1 MSRTEFMNE
10 LRTLLQDI
18 PEEERE
24 EALQYYS
31 DYFDDAGAENEEQV
45 IRELGSPQKV
55 AATIKDGLGGQNR
68 TESEEYREY
77 RETGYQDTRYE
88 EKEPPAQ
95 KKRRPGEG
103 KNSTAVKILLILLII
118 LVGVPVVIPAAG
130 GILAGV
136 AGLIRG
142 ILAILFG
149 LLVGGVVMVIVGFA
163 LAAAGLTQMFYSPGT
178 MFGLM
183 GAGFICIALGLVFT
197 AFIWWIFLKIVP
209 PVFRWVVNIC
219 RRPFQKRREGNQQ

>member
-88 EKEPPAQ
+88 EKERLP
-95 KKRRPGEG
+95 RRKEDPGKG
-103 KNSTAVKILLILLII
+103 KTARLSKS
-118 LVGVPVVIPAAG
+118 
-130 GILAGV
+130 
-136 AGLIRG
+136 
-142 ILAILFG
+142 F
-149 LLVGGVVMVIVGFA
+149 
-163 LAAAGLTQMFYSPGT
+163 
-178 MFGLM
+178 
-183 GAGFICIALGLVFT
+183 
-197 AFIWWIFLKIVP
+197 
-209 PVFRWVVNIC
+209 
-219 RRPFQKRREGNQQ
+219 